1 MLKRIKGLKDAL
13 WALAIGAALLLL
25 FVGFL
30 IAAFT
35 PYRGDRDRPVM
46 DLRAGQEQSSAPAG
60 DDSQAQTAAL
70 QPDGTLHSLA
80 ETADAGQSYLDGLC
94 YLLDSSLINLR
105 GTGLVNGQIWS
116 SESGTLSMS
125 ITGEW
130 NIRYPGDSSFIS
142 PASAA
147 SVKKPAV
154 LVIGVGSDGLLGLS
168 KDAFVTNYVSL
179 IRSLAD
185 ASPDTRIIC
194 LSLCSVTASYA
205 GMDGLSKDAVAEING
220 WIRTVCTET
229 GAYYA
234 DLSGVLYDDGYL
246 KSEYADGSGRCLNSA
261 GLRELLQ
268 YLRTHSLQ
276 S

>member
-25 FVGFL
+25 GVGFL

-35 PYRGDRDRPVM
+35 PYRGDRERPVM
-46 DLRAGQEQSSAPAG
+46 DLRTGQPGTVTSSTEEP
-60 DDSQAQTAAL
+60 QTATGL
-70 QPDGTLHSLA
+70 QPDGTLHALA
-80 ETADAGQSYLDGLC
+80 GTADAGQDYLDRLC

-125 ITGEW
+125 IPGDW
-130 NIRYPGDSSFIS
+130 SIRYPGDSSYIS

-154 LVIGVGSDGLLGLS
+154 LVLGVGSDGLLNLS
-168 KDAFVTNYVSL
+168 QEDFVKNYVAL
-179 IRSLAD
+179 IRAITG
-185 ASPDTRIIC
+185 ASPETRVIC

-205 GMDGLSKDAVAEING
+205 GMDGLSKDSVAEING
-220 WIRTVCTET
+220 WIRAACTET

-234 DLSGVLYDDGYL
+234 DLSGVLYEDGYL
-246 KSEYADGSGRCLNSA
+246 KSEYADGSGRALNST
-261 GLRELLQ
+261 GLRAVLD
-268 YLRTHSLQ
+268 YLKTHSI
-276 S
+276 